1 MIFLEYTALYRQWRP
16 ETFDDMVGQDS
27 IVRTLKNQIKS
38 GRIAHAYLFC
48 GSRGTGKTSAAKIL
62 ARAVNCISP
71 KDASPCGECRV
82 CKQLKDGNNMDIIEI
97 DAASNNGV
105 DEIRDLRDKVKYP
118 PTVGRYKVYIIDEV
132 HMLSIGAF
140 NALLKT
146 LEEPPVHVIFILAT
160 TEPHKL
166 PSTIISRCQRFD
178 FKRIPHRVI
187 MERLEM
193 IAQASSFNIDEEA
206 IDTIA
211 RWSEGGMRD
220 ALSLMDECVGFCGEH
235 ISNSDVLAILG
246 TADQRFIF
254 EFADNM
260 LENNVSALFE
270 MINDIIE
277 DGKNISVF
285 LKDII
290 YHMRNLM
297 LIKVCGVKNDLLDM
311 SDATLKDYGLQAQRA
326 SIEKITRIVDILTG
340 LDSQLKWS
348 TQPRVLLELAMV
360 KICRP
365 DEEQSYEAIIERLK
379 ALEQGMVSIPKQPQV
394 MQQNKEKKVAKPKEE
409 AGERKKEVQKKE
421 KTADKI
427 NSKKA
432 VSTQNN
438 GKSIEESW
446 PDIMNEIKKERMP
459 IYTLLREA
467 KVSQSGEGKVI
478 LKFAPDQGFYAAAIE
493 MDDKRT
499 FIQDM
504 IYKMTGKN
512 VIVACQLG
520 ESSNTSDENDD
531 VVKKAIEIFGEQF
544 VEVVEEDD

>member
-1 MIFLEYTALYRQWRP
+1 MEYTALYRQWRP

-146 LEEPPVHVIFILAT
+146 LEEPPAHVIFILAT

-326 SIEKITRIVDILTG
+326 GIEKITRIVDILTG

-365 DEEQSYEAIIERLK
+365 DEDQSYEAIIERLK
-379 ALEQGMVSIPKQPQV
+379 ALENGMVSIPKQPQV
-394 MQQNKEKKVAKPKEE
+394 MQQNKEKKVAKPREE

>member
-520 ESSNTSDENDD
+520 ESSNTSDEDDD

>member
-146 LEEPPVHVIFILAT
+146 LEEPPAHVIFILAT

-520 ESSNTSDENDD
+520 ESSNTSDEDDD

>member
-1 MIFLEYTALYRQWRP
+1 MEYTALYRQWRP

-146 LEEPPVHVIFILAT
+146 LEEPPAHVIFILAT

-326 SIEKITRIVDILTG
+326 GIEKITRIVDILTG

-365 DEEQSYEAIIERLK
+365 DEDQSYEAIIERLK
-379 ALEQGMVSIPKQPQV
+379 ALENGMVSIPKQPQV
-394 MQQNKEKKVAKPKEE
+394 MQQNKEKKVAKPREE

-520 ESSNTSDENDD
+520 ESSNTSDEDDD

>member
-409 AGERKKEVQKKE
+409 AGERKNEVQKKE

-446 PDIMNEIKKERMP
+446 PDIMDEIKKERMP

-520 ESSNTSDENDD
+520 ESSNTSDEDDD

>member
-1 MIFLEYTALYRQWRP
+1 VIFLEYTALYRQWRP

-146 LEEPPVHVIFILAT
+146 LEEPPAHVIFILAT

-326 SIEKITRIVDILTG
+326 GIEKITRIVDILTG

-348 TQPRVLLELAMV
+348 TQPRVILELAMV

-365 DEEQSYEAIIERLK
+365 DEDQSYEAIIERLK
-379 ALEQGMVSIPKQPQV
+379 ALENGMVSIPKQPQV
-394 MQQNKEKKVAKPKEE
+394 MQQNKEKKVAKPREE

>member
-1 MIFLEYTALYRQWRP
+1 MEYTALYRQWRP

-146 LEEPPVHVIFILAT
+146 LEEPPAHVIFILAT

-520 ESSNTSDENDD
+520 ESSNTSDEDDD

>member
-1 MIFLEYTALYRQWRP
+1 MEYTALYRQWRP

-146 LEEPPVHVIFILAT
+146 LEEPPAHVIFILAT

-326 SIEKITRIVDILTG
+326 GIEKITRIVDILTG

-348 TQPRVLLELAMV
+348 TQPRVILELAMV

-365 DEEQSYEAIIERLK
+365 DEDQSYEAIIERLK
-379 ALEQGMVSIPKQPQV
+379 ALENGMVSIPKQPQV
-394 MQQNKEKKVAKPKEE
+394 MQQNKEKKVAKPREE